1 MNRFA
6 ELQRLIDQK
15 AELIEQLKRKRG
27 DMELQLRVAFVEHE
41 IEELQEQRLT
51 AFERTAA
58 AVQRFLRV

>member
-15 AELIEQLKRKRG
+15 AELIEQLKRNRD

-41 IEELQEQRLT
+41 IQTLQEERLT